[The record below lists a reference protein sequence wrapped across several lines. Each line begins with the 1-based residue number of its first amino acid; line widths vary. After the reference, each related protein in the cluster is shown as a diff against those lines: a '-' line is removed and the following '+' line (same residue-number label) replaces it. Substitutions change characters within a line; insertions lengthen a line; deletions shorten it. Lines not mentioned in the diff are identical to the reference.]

1 MFNMD
6 MPTYF
11 DKAPR
16 VIVIGDVHGDL
27 ARLSECLY
35 ATKII
40 NTNGE
45 WIAEPPNTIV
55 VQLGDQVDSRNRGI
69 GIESWERTQDTEV
82 VLFMDRLDNVARMK
96 GGRVISILG
105 NHELMN
111 VLGDFTYVSEM
122 NSNNLALR
130 AQRFQPGGS
139 IAQILAK
146 RCVVAK
152 IGSLLFVHGGL
163 LPMHV
168 MLLNG
173 NLHTIN
179 EITRKMLRAE
189 QMSPDETAILNELII
204 KESGILWTRTYI
216 ESLSKPEFMHD
227 MISFVL
233 ESTKSKLICVGHN
246 TVQTITGVD
255 GGRLWLVDAGL
266 SRAYGNDTYQV
277 LEILDDGEEFRVTE
291 IKPDGKK

>member
-1 MFNMD
+1 MD
-6 MPTYF
+6 MLTYF

-35 ATKII
+35 ATKVI
-40 NTNGE
+40 NNNGE
-45 WIAEPPNTIV
+45 WIADPPNTIV
-55 VQLGDQVDSRNRGI
+55 VQLGDQIDSRNRGI
-69 GIESWERTQDTEV
+69 DIESWERTQDTEV

-105 NHELMN
+105 NHEIMN
-111 VLGDFTYVSEM
+111 VLGDFTYVSDI
-122 NSNNLALR
+122 NSKDLALR
-130 AQRFQPGGS
+130 TQRFQPGGS

-152 IGSLLFVHGGL
+152 VGSLLFVHGGI
-163 LPMHV
+163 LPMHII
-168 MLLNG
+168 LLDG
-173 NLHTIN
+173 NLHRIN
-179 EITRKMLRAE
+179 EITRKMLRKEEISAE
-189 QMSPDETAILNELII
+189 ESAILNELIL
-204 KESGILWTRTYI
+204 KESGILWTRAYI
-216 ESLSKPEFMHD
+216 ENLSKPEFMHD
-227 MISFVL
+227 MLSFVL
-233 ESTKSKLICVGHN
+233 EHTKSKLICVGHN
-246 TVQTITGVD
+246 TVQTITGVS

-277 LEILDDGEEFRVTE
+277 LEILNDGEEFRITE